1 MVIVKKMMT
10 KKIFLISFLLL
21 FIHACS
27 LSPGMHMSPD
37 SSWIDDDEFV
47 YIESI
52 DKKIEI
58 ENINNALSSLKSY
71 KPYKIGNGD
80 QISITVWGLQDVFP
94 MTNINIDQN
103 LRRVDSNGNIFF
115 PYIGSIKAEG
125 KTENELRAN
134 ITSNLSKF
142 FNNPQLDVSI
152 ARFNS
157 QRIYILG
164 EVTRPIKIN
173 ISDVPLSLSE
183 ALGQANG
190 LNTNTSDASNV
201 FIIRQAKLDQIP
213 RIFKA
218 DLSSPSGFI
227 DAGNFYLNDND
238 IIYVNAKGTTRWN
251 RVISQFFPFSSFLN
265 SVDNL
270 TSD

>member
-1 MVIVKKMMT
+1 
-10 KKIFLISFLLL
+10 
-21 FIHACS
+21 
-27 LSPGMHMSPD
+27 
-37 SSWIDDDEFV
+37 
-47 YIESI
+47 
-52 DKKIEI
+52 
-58 ENINNALSSLKSY
+58 
-71 KPYKIGNGD
+71 
-80 QISITVWGLQDVFP
+80 

-251 RVISQFFPFSSFLN
+251 RVISQFFSILFIS
-265 SVDNL
+265 
-270 TSD
+270 